1 MKCLIKLNRISNEKK
16 FKNMLVKLHQ
26 SEGETEKKS
35 MDKTFR
41 QDLKD
46 KRICFYFV

>member
-1 MKCLIKLNRISNEKK
+1 MKKK

-41 QDLKD
+41 
-46 KRICFYFV
+46 